1 MTFVVILHYPL
12 KSLCKLQIRKGSREG
27 GKIRSWWGKQW
38 NTKGGRIFGKNWDTW
53 SIILGENSAEH
64 CFELRDLV
72 PASFLKNPYLSYLP
86 YFPYLSLNGTSWSP
100 HKETMRR
107 VLGLFTVM
115 ILKTVSE
122 RISFQINKFTAS
134 TVKDEKE
141 VTNSLMVFN
150 LLNII
155 HPFQGKKHL
164 KTYWNLNSDPHKYL
178 FGY

>member
-86 YFPYLSLNGTSWSP
+86 YFPYLFLNGTSWFP
-100 HKETMRR
+100 HKENHEEGAWSIYCDDFENCEWENF
-107 VLGLFTVM
+107 L
-115 ILKTVSE
+115 SNQ
-122 RISFQINKFTAS
+122 QIYG
-134 TVKDEKE
+134 
-141 VTNSLMVFN
+141 
-150 LLNII
+150 IY
-155 HPFQGKKHL
+155 G
-164 KTYWNLNSDPHKYL
+164 
-178 FGY
+178 